1 MAKPEYNIDYYIL
14 ADDGETL
21 LDARGAQI
29 FAVDSKT
36 DFEDVEELVAFHYD
50 DLISYNVITS
60 LMYLPQPSA
69 KPVDVV
75 ELLTVLAEG
84 VGLTDAEREAL
95 LRLRDEI

>member
-1 MAKPEYNIDYYIL
+1 MAKPVYNIDYYIL

-21 LDARGAQI
+21 IDARGAQV
-29 FAVDSKT
+29 FAVDSET
-36 DFEDVEELVAFHYD
+36 DFEDVEDLVRFHYD
-50 DLISYNVITS
+50 DLISCNVITS
-60 LMYLPQPSA
+60 LKYLPKPSA

-75 ELLTVLAEG
+75 ELLTVLAAG